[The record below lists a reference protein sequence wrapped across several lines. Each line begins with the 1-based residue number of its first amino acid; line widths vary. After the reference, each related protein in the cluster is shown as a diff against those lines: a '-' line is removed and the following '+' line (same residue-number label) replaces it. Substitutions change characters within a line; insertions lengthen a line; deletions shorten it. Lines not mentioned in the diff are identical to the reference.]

1 MTVQEIDKFDVKL
14 DVIPKGLE
22 EYVAVTNDKKLVFID
37 SMQLMHSSF
46 EELVKN
52 LSDNDLKYLSQEFS
66 GEHLKLVK
74 QKGIYPFEY
83 MDSFLKA
90 F

>member
-83 MDSFLKA
+83 MDSF
-90 F
+90 

>member
-1 MTVQEIDKFDVKL
+1 MQEIDKFDVKL

>member
-1 MTVQEIDKFDVKL
+1 MQEIDKFDVKL
-14 DVIPKGLE
+14 DVIPKRLE

-83 MDSFLKA
+83 MDSF
-90 F
+90 

>member
-1 MTVQEIDKFDVKL
+1 MQEIDKFDVKL

-22 EYVAVTNDKKLVFID
+22 EYVSVTNDKKLVFID

-83 MDSFLKA
+83 MDSF
-90 F
+90 